1 MQVFWQ
7 NKFAILHFLYNAMY
21 ISKLL
26 FTEMCGFQ
34 RKIGYENSTI
44 CLPLGGCKKRSHLM
58 ACISIK

>member
-1 MQVFWQ
+1 MQVFLQ

-26 FTEMCGFQ
+26 FTEMCGCQ
-34 RKIGYENSTI
+34 TKIGYENSTI
-44 CLPLGGCKKRSHLM
+44 CLPLGGCKKRSHSM

>member
-26 FTEMCGFQ
+26 FTEMCGCQ
-34 RKIGYENSTI
+34 RKSG
-44 CLPLGGCKKRSHLM
+44 KKIAPSVCH
-58 ACISIK
+58 

>member
-26 FTEMCGFQ
+26 FKEMCGCQ
-34 RKIGYENSTI
+34 RKIG
-44 CLPLGGCKKRSHLM
+44 
-58 ACISIK
+58 